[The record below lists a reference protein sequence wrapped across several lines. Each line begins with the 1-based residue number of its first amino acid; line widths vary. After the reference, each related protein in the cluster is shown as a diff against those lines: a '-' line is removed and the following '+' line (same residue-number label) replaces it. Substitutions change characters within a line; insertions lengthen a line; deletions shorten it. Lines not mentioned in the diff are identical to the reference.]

1 MSLISEE
8 GAAPSDRVRRYVA
21 WAVQNGWWMWLVAV
35 VIAVPAAIRT
45 VQLYANL
52 KSDVEE
58 LLPRNAP
65 SVAAIDELRA
75 RMPGVRYLG
84 VLVDVGKP

>member
-1 MSLISEE
+1 MSVAAEP
-8 GAAPSDRVRRYVA
+8 GAAPSDRVRRYVG
-21 WAVQNGWWMWLVAV
+21 WSIRNGWWLWLVALLLA
-35 VIAVPAAIRT
+35 IPAAVRT

-65 SVAAIDELRA
+65 SVVAIGR
-75 RMPGVRYLG
+75 
-84 VLVDVGKP
+84 